1 MRIIL
6 LSALLLAAGAQAHS
20 FVSPDKSVS
29 VKVACPAGPESCRT
43 QYQAGD
49 RSGEIKD
56 FAGQHDRVSVS
67 GVGQHAALVRLSL
80 GNYDSVSFLIDS
92 GKGQFGPYH
101 DLLAVDEHNLCA
113 AAMAGADTIEFVNA
127 RGVKKPV
134 KVSQFNPK
142 PMASATFLSVA
153 ENAHLRNGIFSVEYL
168 DQAGKDQTA
177 VIHSPCAD

>member
-6 LSALLLAAGAQAHS
+6 LSAMLLAAGAQAHS

-29 VKVACPAGPESCRT
+29 VKVACPAGPESCHT

-67 GVGQHAALVRLSL
+67 GVGKHTAQVRMGL

-92 GKGQFGPYH
+92 EKGQLGPYH
-101 DLLAVDEHNLCA
+101 DVLAVDEVLHP
-113 AAMAGADTIEFVNA
+113 AD
-127 RGVKKPV
+127 
-134 KVSQFNPK
+134 
-142 PMASATFLSVA
+142 
-153 ENAHLRNGIFSVEYL
+153 
-168 DQAGKDQTA
+168 
-177 VIHSPCAD
+177 